1 MSWGV
6 TASDVATE
14 DIEEVLNEKFGT
26 QHTDP
31 LPEVTAQFEE
41 ARDIVV
47 ELVDSNTVRGEK
59 FNITCGGH
67 VQDEEKTS
75 SPDHFSVSVGA
86 AS

>member
-6 TASDVATE
+6 TASGVNKE
-14 DIEEVLNEKFGT
+14 NVEESLNENFGT

-31 LPEVTAQFEE
+31 LPGVTAQFEE

-47 ELVDSNTVRGEK
+47 ELIDGNTVRGET
-59 FNITCGGH
+59 FNVSCSGH
-67 VQDEEKTS
+67 YQNDEQTDS
-75 SPDHFSVSVGA
+75 LDHFSVTVGA